1 MANEVVVTGMGMV
14 SPVGNNI
21 NESWNNLINGN
32 SGIDYIKSFD
42 PDALETKIAGEIKNF
57 DPIGI
62 IGKKESR
69 RMDRFSQLAMAAS
82 LEALESADLS
92 IDSSNENRISV
103 MITSGIGGIITLSEQ
118 MIVMQERGPSRISP
132 FFSAYDVTRYG
143 FRSSFYVYWCERT

>member
-62 IGKKESR
+62 IGKKESTL
-69 RMDRFSQLAMAAS
+69 D
-82 LEALESADLS
+82 
-92 IDSSNENRISV
+92 INRQI
-103 MITSGIGGIITLSEQ
+103 
-118 MIVMQERGPSRISP
+118 
-132 FFSAYDVTRYG
+132 F
-143 FRSSFYVYWCERT
+143 